1 MQVRLSQCRLL
12 FTWGGLG
19 GRRSRLLLL
28 LLLLLL
34 GLQLLLLHR
43 HARGCRG
50 RHDGRGGSP
59 AHEWHRDGDDGHDA
73 ESEPPTAVMMVM
85 HFCHAWVR
93 A

>member
-1 MQVRLSQCRLL
+1 MRLSQCRLF

-19 GRRSRLLLL
+19 GRRSSLL

-34 GLQLLLLHR
+34 GLLLLLLHR

-50 RHDGRGGSP
+50 RHNGRRGSP

-73 ESEPPTAVMMVM
+73 EPEPATAVVMVM
-85 HFCHAWVR
+85 HFCHACVR